1 MESAQALDGDD
12 ATAGQQLNAALDD
25 SVAGLA
31 RGADGRCR
39 GRIPARI
46 AVYSLA
52 PRNMR
57 PAIKAGIGLCVK
69 ATVEWIGILCGA
81 GGAHGETVHRC
92 GRSVIRQRSDDGKA
106 WAAVGAVDKGV
117 VIASVGGIEQ
127 LAQTIVAG
135 GDIGRDERRVR
146 GLVLRRHNVK
156 ALLIGSAPAARL
168 QIRNIDSLNAS
179 CRRRMLRKR
188 GNKSIE
194 RIGQSVR
201 LDMHAVAR
209 IEHPST
215 NAMCHGLAIHKR
227 SHANALHNARHMNM
241 HMPHAT
247 PLIKTD
253 QKGTGL
259 FW

>member
-1 MESAQALDGDD
+1 
-12 ATAGQQLNAALDD
+12 
-25 SVAGLA
+25 
-31 RGADGRCR
+31 
-39 GRIPARI
+39 
-46 AVYSLA
+46 
-52 PRNMR
+52 MR

-81 GGAHGETVHRC
+81 GGAHGETVHR
-92 GRSVIRQRSDDGKA
+92 GSRSVIRQRPDDGKA
-106 WAAVGAVDKGV
+106 WAAVGAVDKRV
-117 VIASVGGIEQ
+117 VIALIGGVEQ
-127 LAQTIVAG
+127 LAQAIVTG
-135 GDIGRDERRVR
+135 GDIGRDESRVR
-146 GLVLRRHNVK
+146 GLILRRYDAK

-168 QIRNIDSLNAS
+168 QIRNIDSLNVS

-194 RIGQSVR
+194 RIGRSVR

-209 IEHPST
+209 VEHPSA
-215 NAMCHGLAIHKR
+215 NAMRHGLAIHKR

-247 PLIKTD
+247 LLIKTD
-253 QKGTGL
+253 QKRTGL

>member
-1 MESAQALDGDD
+1 MKSAQTLDSDD
-12 ATAGQQLNAALDD
+12 TAVGQQLNTAIDNG
-25 SVAGLA
+25 VTGLA
-31 RGADGRCR
+31 CGADGRRC
-39 GRIPARI
+39 GGFAR
-46 AVYSLA
+46 LA

-81 GGAHGETVHRC
+81 GGAHGETVHR
-92 GRSVIRQRSDDGKA
+92 GSRSVIRQRSDDGKA
-106 WAAVGAVDKGV
+106 WAAISTVDKGV

-127 LAQTIVAG
+127 LAQAIVTG
-135 GDIGRDERRVR
+135 SDIGRDERRVR
-146 GLVLRRHNVK
+146 GLILRRYDAK
-156 ALLIGSAPAARL
+156 ALLIGGIPTVGCQVHNLDMLYAG
-168 QIRNIDSLNAS
+168 

-194 RIGQSVR
+194 RIGRSVR

-209 IEHPST
+209 VEHPSA
-215 NAMCHGLAIHKR
+215 NAMRHGPAIHKR
-227 SHANALHNARHMNM
+227 PHANALHNARHMNM

-247 PLIKTD
+247 LLIKTD
-253 QKGTGL
+253 QKRTGL